1 MVVGIARI
9 VLGIPESRS
18 LKDKR
23 SVVRRVIDR
32 VRHKFNAAVAEV
44 DDLDAH
50 RRATIGITVVS
61 NDARHVS
68 SMLETI
74 SSFVST
80 ASSAVVLDRATEI
93 EHYNDRAFGD
103 SGRAHHFG
111 TSTSTSVGFASAP
124 DEDDDGEP

>member
-23 SVVRRVIDR
+23 RVVRRVIDR
-32 VRHKFNAAVAEV
+32 VRHTFNAAVAEV
-44 DDLDAH
+44 GDLDAH

-61 NDARHVS
+61 NDSRHAS
-68 SMLETI
+68 SMLDNI
-74 SSFVST
+74 LSFAAN

-93 EHYNDRAFGD
+93 EHYTDHFGD
-103 SGRAHHFG
+103 P
-111 TSTSTSVGFASAP
+111 VGLG
-124 DEDDDGEP
+124 DVGDDDGEP

>member
-9 VLGIPESRS
+9 VLGIPDSRS

-23 SVVRRVIDR
+23 AVVRRVIDR

-44 DDLDAH
+44 GDLDAH

-61 NDARHVS
+61 NDVRHAS
-68 SMLETI
+68 SMLDTI

-80 ASSAVVLDRATEI
+80 ASAAVVLDRATEI
-93 EHYNDRAFGD
+93 EHYED
-103 SGRAHHFG
+103 HFG
-111 TSTSTSVGFASAP
+111 SSSLETALGERF
-124 DEDDDGEP
+124 DGDDDGEP

>member
-23 SVVRRVIDR
+23 AVVRRVIDR

-61 NDARHVS
+61 NDGRHAS

-74 SSFVST
+74 TSFVST
-80 ASSAVVLDRATEI
+80 ASAGIVLDVATEI
-93 EHYNDRAFGD
+93 EHYTD
-103 SGRAHHFG
+103 HFG
-111 TSTSTSVGFASAP
+111 SRDLGDFSGGGA
-124 DEDDDGEP
+124 DDGES

>member
-23 SVVRRVIDR
+23 AVVRRVIDR

-44 DDLDAH
+44 GDLDAH

-61 NDARHVS
+61 NDVRHAS

-80 ASSAVVLDRATEI
+80 ASAAVVLDRSTEI
-93 EHYNDRAFGD
+93 ETYED
-103 SGRAHHFG
+103 HFG
-111 TSTSTSVGFASAP
+111 SSTLESSLSSPYGGG
-124 DEDDDGEP
+124 DDDGEP

>member
-1 MVVGIARI
+1 MVVGIARV

-23 SVVRRVIDR
+23 AVVRRVIDR

-61 NDARHVS
+61 NDTSHAS

-74 SSFVST
+74 TSFVST
-80 ASSAVVLDRATEI
+80 ASSGVVLDVATEI
-93 EHYNDRAFGD
+93 EHYTD
-103 SGRAHHFG
+103 HFG
-111 TSTSTSVGFASAP
+111 SSGDRTFAGPHGA
-124 DEDDDGEP
+124 DDDGEP